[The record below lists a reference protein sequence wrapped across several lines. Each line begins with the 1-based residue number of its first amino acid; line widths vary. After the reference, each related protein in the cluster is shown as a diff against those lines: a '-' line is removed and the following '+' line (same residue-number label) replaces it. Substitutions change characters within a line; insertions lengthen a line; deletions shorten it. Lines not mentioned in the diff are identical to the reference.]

1 MNRTNS
7 SAVYLSQSI
16 TLYFFHSI
24 KNNSTLVQWWSF
36 TFLLFKHN
44 ITCYVLGHWLSGEFC
59 LRWKS
64 DDTRE
69 QKWKIEHRIF
79 NATVYWV
86 LHPFSFFILFF
97 YFRLDCCT
105 KNLSLPHYYWMS
117 SCVLKQ
123 IGHVFCSLYVL
134 LSIRCVAFFLPWKSP
149 NE

>member
-97 YFRLDCCT
+97 TLDWIAAQKIFLYHITIECPAVCWNKLDTYFVR
-105 KNLSLPHYYWMS
+105 YMY
-117 SCVLKQ
+117 
-123 IGHVFCSLYVL
+123 F
-134 LSIRCVAFFLPWKSP
+134 
-149 NE
+149 